1 MQKVWIAVIA
11 GWAIWV
17 AGPCLLAADDGG
29 INSLPVAMDANAGWP
44 SPTNVSRPWTRWWWL
59 GSAVDA
65 ENLTRLLEM
74 YHAAGLGGVEIT
86 SIYGVQGMDYREL
99 QFLSR
104 EWVAALQHAV
114 REAKRLGM
122 GVDLPTGSGWR
133 TGGPSVTEKDQN
145 LEIVI
150 NSATG
155 SSGTRFWR
163 DFDSKPKAI
172 VAYSDAGQIVDLSGF
187 ITKPEE
193 LSGSY
198 AIDWSPPKG
207 NWTIY
212 IVDQRWSRDSVK
224 RPAPGGAGR
233 NINPLSRRSLENFLA
248 YFGDKLGSVPAD
260 GIRAQFHDSY
270 EYEGN
275 WCDDFFAQFKKRRG
289 YTLQDHLPAL
299 NGDADADEVA
309 RVKHDYRE
317 TVSDLV
323 LENMI
328 EPWTAWSHEHG
339 MLSRN
344 QSHGSPANWL
354 DLYAACDI
362 PEIESFGRLVG
373 GDTNRLV
380 FKFASSAANV
390 TGKRLVS
397 SESATWLDEHFH
409 ETLGQVKEIV
419 DRFFL
424 SGVNHIFYHGTAY
437 SPADAAWPGWL
448 FYASTQFNPQNPIW
462 RDFAALNQYVTR
474 CQSVLQS
481 TRPDNDILLYW
492 PIHDFWQDA
501 RGLRKDLR
509 VHNSREWL
517 DGTEFGQTAKW
528 LEVHGY
534 SFDYISDRQLI
545 ASEVEDGKIK
555 TPGGRYSLL
564 VVPGTNTLP
573 LATARAINRLAKGG
587 ATIVSYGQAPA
598 GTPGW
603 KYRSEQAEFDALA
616 REFMPRMEEET
627 GYLRAP
633 LGTGQTV
640 IARDLA
646 KTLAAL
652 DVRREAWSAP
662 NRLQYL
668 RRTWDGGDLY
678 FIKNDSSE
686 AIDERIKLRTNF
698 ATALFLDPL
707 TGAIGSAD
715 VDAQQGGLRLQLD
728 RGQTIF
734 VKTYRHALNDG
745 GPKWPYRTPAGSPS
759 EIEGKWSVEFI
770 EGGPELPPPFK
781 THRLASWTELAG
793 TEGERFAGTAQYTIH
808 FTPDVHANRFLL
820 DLGHVAESARVILNG
835 KPVTTLFAPPYRV
848 EISPRIS
855 DNNTL
860 TIEVTNVAANRIR
873 DLDRRG
879 VKWRIFKDINL
890 VNIDYKP
897 FDASQWPVRPA
908 GLLGPVTLT
917 PLSEN

>member
-1 MQKVWIAVIA
+1 MRRLWIVAFA
-11 GWAIWV
+11 FWAIWV
-17 AGPCLLAADDGG
+17 GSARVLAEDKTA
-29 INSLPVAMDANAGWP
+29 INSLPAAMDAAAAWP
-44 SPTNVSRPWTRWWWL
+44 APTNISRPWTRWWWL

-65 ENLTRLLEM
+65 ENLTRLLEL

-86 SIYGVQGMDYREL
+86 SIYGVQGADDREL
-99 QFLSR
+99 PFLSDR
-104 EWVAALQHAV
+104 WVAALRHAV

-133 TGGPSVTEKDQN
+133 TGGPSVTEADQN
-145 LEIVI
+145 LQLEIQSVLL
-150 NSATG
+150 TG
-155 SSGTRFWR
+155 PDEFGRQFA
-163 DFDSKPKAI
+163 KPPQAL
-172 VAYSDAGQIVDLSGF
+172 VAVSEVGDVVDLTNDAAADGQVLW
-187 ITKPEE
+187 KVP
-193 LSGSY
+193 
-198 AIDWSPPKG
+198 AG

-212 IVDQRWSRDSVK
+212 IADQRWSRDNVK

-233 NINPLSRRSLENFLA
+233 NINPLSRHSLENFLA
-248 YFGDKLGSVPAD
+248 YFAGKVGDLPAE

-275 WCDDFFAQFKKRRG
+275 WCDDFFTQFEQRRG
-289 YTLQDHLPAL
+289 YRLQNHLAAL
-299 NGDADADEVA
+299 HGDADTDEVA

-328 EPWTAWSHEHG
+328 EPWTSWSHAHG

-380 FKFASSAANV
+380 FKVASSAANV
-390 TGKRLVS
+390 SGKRLVS
-397 SESATWLDEHFH
+397 SETATWLDEHFH

-419 DRFFL
+419 DRL
-424 SGVNHIFYHGTAY
+424 LLAGVNHIIYHGTAY

-462 RDFAALNQYVTR
+462 HDFPALNEYVTR
-474 CQSVLQS
+474 CQSMMQS

-492 PIHDFWQDA
+492 PIHDFWQDE
-501 RGLRKDLR
+501 RGLRKDIRL
-509 VHNSREWL
+509 HNSRQWFDATDFGRTANWL
-517 DGTEFGQTAKW
+517 DEHA
-528 LEVHGY
+528 Y
-534 SFDYISDRQLI
+534 SFDYISDRQL
-545 ASEVEDGKIK
+545 AACGVEGGKIK
-555 TPGGRYSLL
+555 TLGGKYALL

-573 LATARAINRLAKGG
+573 LATGRAINRLAKAG
-587 ATIVSYGQAPA
+587 ATILSYGQGPA

-603 KYRSEQAEFDALA
+603 KYRDEQAEFDAMA
-616 REFMPRMEEET
+616 REFMPQMRDEA

-633 LGTGQTV
+633 LGDGQIV

-646 KTLAAL
+646 KTLESL
-652 DVRREAWSAP
+652 QVRREAWSDP
-662 NRLQYL
+662 QRLQYL

-678 FIKNDSSE
+678 FIKNASSE
-686 AIDERIKLRTNF
+686 AIDERIEL
-698 ATALFLDPL
+698 ATDTVVALLMDPL
-707 TGAIGSAD
+707 TGAIGPAD
-715 VDAQQGGLRLQLD
+715 DNGQQGGLRLQLD
-728 RGQTIF
+728 PGESIF
-734 VKTYRHALNDG
+734 VKTYRHVFDYS
-745 GPKWPYRTPAGSPS
+745 GPAWRYRTPAGSPS
-759 EIEGKWSVEFI
+759 EIEGQWSVEFLA
-770 EGGPELPPPFK
+770 GGPELPPPFK
-781 THRLASWTELAG
+781 THRLASWTEVAG
-793 TEGERFAGTAQYTIH
+793 AEGERFAGTARYTIR
-808 FTPDVHANRFLL
+808 FTPDVQANRFLL
-820 DLGHVAESARVILNG
+820 DLGHVADSARVLLNG
-835 KPVTTLFAPPYRV
+835 KPFATLFAPPYRV
-848 EISPRIS
+848 EIHPRMS

-890 VNIDYKP
+890 VGIDYKP
-897 FDASQWPVRPA
+897 FDAAQWPVRPA

-917 PLSEN
+917 PLAD